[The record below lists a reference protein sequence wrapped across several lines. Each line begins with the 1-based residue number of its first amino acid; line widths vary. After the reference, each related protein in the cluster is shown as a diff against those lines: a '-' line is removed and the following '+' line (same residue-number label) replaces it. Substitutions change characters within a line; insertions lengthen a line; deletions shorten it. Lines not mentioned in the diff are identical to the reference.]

1 MKFLR
6 MSRWVF
12 LDALLLS
19 LFSATQGTASNCEE
33 LTKPLI
39 LKDDNKSMIMGKWI
53 FLEGIAD
60 HHLFTHILKTVNS
73 SWIEFRPSAFEN
85 TVILS
90 QGNMLNGKCEFRSI
104 NTTVKDDSIY
114 VIENETSTQGTFLPS
129 CSDCITMS
137 FISRFKNETIKS
149 LYFFKRERN
158 PNEFDL
164 AMYWKQAEC
173 LGFRRESQYSY
184 DGVTEFCRLDNE
196 SSSDLKNMEKSD

>member
-1 MKFLR
+1 MRFLR
-6 MSRWVF
+6 MSCWVF
-12 LDALLLS
+12 MVALLLS
-19 LFSATQGTASNCEE
+19 LFSATQATASNCEE

-39 LKDDNKSMIMGKWI
+39 LKHDNKSIMGKWI

-60 HHLFTHILKTVNS
+60 HLLFTNILKTVNS

-90 QGNMLNGKCEFRSI
+90 QGNMLNGKCEFKTI
-104 NTTVKDDSIY
+104 NSTVKDGSIY
-114 VIENETSTQGTFLPS
+114 ATHNETSTEGKFLPS

-137 FISRFKNETIKS
+137 FISSFKNETIKS
-149 LYFFKRERN
+149 LYFFKKDN
-158 PNEFDL
+158 KPNEFDL

-184 DGVTEFCRLDNE
+184 DGVTEFC
-196 SSSDLKNMEKSD
+196 SPDLKNMETAHQ